1 MLIAEK
7 ELSCVYVLNQSTYWV
22 SSLASTECLLQM
34 LVYILIY
41 YFDYVEKSYRTVVW
55 KLVKIV
61 N

>member
-1 MLIAEK
+1 MLIAKK

-22 SSLASTECLLQM
+22 SFLASIECFLQM

-41 YFDYVEKSYRTVVW
+41 YFDHVEKSYRTVVW